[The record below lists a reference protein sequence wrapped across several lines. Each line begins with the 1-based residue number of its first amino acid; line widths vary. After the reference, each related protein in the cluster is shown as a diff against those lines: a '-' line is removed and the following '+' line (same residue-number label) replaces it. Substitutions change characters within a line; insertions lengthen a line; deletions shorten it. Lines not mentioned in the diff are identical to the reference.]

1 MTPIAPQEF
10 YLLLPE
16 IMLATS
22 GMVLLV
28 LGSIGRGNSNRA
40 AALGAL
46 LSLAVTTI
54 LVFWAHGEAAEGQ
67 VILAGMFVL
76 DNYAFFWKIVFLL
89 ATALTVLLSERFIDE
104 GGYRAGEFYS
114 LILLATTG
122 MLLMASGFN
131 LLSIW
136 ISLELM
142 ALSSY
147 ILAGYFKRERR
158 SNEAALKY
166 FVLGALS
173 SGILLYGISL
183 LYGTT
188 GTLALED
195 LAQRLALVTAEG
207 NLLVGVGW
215 VLLAIGL
222 FFKVSA
228 VPFHV
233 WTPDVYVGAPTP
245 VTGYL
250 AAASKAASFAILIRI
265 FFQGL
270 SPVVVDWQIVVAG
283 SGRFVHD
290 LGQHSGTHPDQR
302 QENAGLQLY
311 RPRRVHS
318 DGCFGGQRGW
328 ALGSDV
334 LSACVRN
341 LHLGCLW
348 SGNSVGEEGVRWRD
362 LRRLCRIG
370 SAGASF
376 GGHDADLLAGP
387 DGNSSDGW
395 FLWQD
400 LPVRCRNRGWLDV
413 GGGGGGV
420 DQRNIP
426 LLLHGNRGADV
437 PQGLRGVFHD
447 AAQSSRS
454 GGGFGVLRCGH
465 RNPRHPSWI
474 LCRVCKG
481 KRLARGLEHVLSRLT
496 PRLREFPPNLRSV
509 ARRVD

>member
-28 LGSIGRGNSNRA
+28 LGSIGRGTSNRA

-270 SPVVVDWQIVVAG
+270 SPVVVDWQIVVAAVAALSMIWG
-283 SGRFVHD
+283 NIAALTQTNVKRMLAYSSIAHAGYILMGVLAASEGGLWAAMFYLLAYAIFT
-290 LGQHSGTHPDQR
+290 LGAFGAVILLERKEYAGETYEDY
-302 QENAGLQLY
+302 AGLA
-311 RPRRVHS
+311 
-318 DGCFGGQRGW
+318 QR
-328 ALGSDV
+328 AP
-334 LSACVRN
+334 
-341 LHLGCLW
+341 
-348 SGNSVGEEGVRWRD
+348 
-362 LRRLCRIG
+362 
-370 SAGASF
+370 
-376 GGHDADLLAGP
+376 LLAAMMLIFLLALTGIP
-387 DGNSSDGW
+387 PTGGFFGKIYLFAAVIEAGWTWVAVVGVLTSAISLYYYMGIVVQMYLKDSEESSTTPLRAPVLVGTLV
-395 FLWQD
+395 FCAVATVILGILPGFFVEFAKASV
-400 LPVRCRNRGWLDV
+400 LPVAWSM
-413 GGGGGGV
+413 
-420 DQRNIP
+420 
-426 LLLHGNRGADV
+426 
-437 PQGLRGVFHD
+437 F
-447 AAQSSRS
+447 
-454 GGGFGVLRCGH
+454 
-465 RNPRHPSWI
+465 
-474 LCRVCKG
+474 
-481 KRLARGLEHVLSRLT
+481 
-496 PRLREFPPNLRSV
+496 
-509 ARRVD
+509 